1 MTIILFEKDI
11 QIKLL
16 QQYLSLE
23 LLYELN
29 LKGSNEHEY
38 MKRKNALSSKLVCFS
53 LNRCVKMRTKVMYL

>member
-1 MTIILFEKDI
+1 MIILLFEKDI

-29 LKGSNEHEY
+29 LKVSNELEY
-38 MKRKNALSSKLVCFS
+38 MERKNALSSKLVCFS
-53 LNRCVKMRTKVMYL
+53 LD

>member
-1 MTIILFEKDI
+1 MIILLFEKDI

-29 LKGSNEHEY
+29 LKGSNELEY
-38 MKRKNALSSKLVCFS
+38 MERKNALSSKLVCFS
-53 LNRCVKMRTKVMYL
+53 LD